1 MKTIKSTK
9 SDFKFTKIKR
19 PKSDI
24 KLAMALLFP
33 SIFLVLLLVAY
44 PMLSN
49 IQISFFDQPVNPR
62 LSATFVGLKNYTDIL
77 TDAEFFK
84 SLGVTLLYMILAVSG
99 STALGLGVAI
109 FFNRP
114 FKFRK
119 IARSLIILSYVT
131 PSISLV
137 FAWKYMFNNG
147 YGVVNYLGGDVLHL
161 FDKAP
166 LWFDN
171 PVSSF
176 VLVVLFAIW
185 RYFPYAFISF
195 LAILQTID
203 SSLYEAAEIDGASAW
218 DKFKIVTVPA
228 IMPVLLTVVT
238 LRSIWLFYM
247 FTDVYLLTNK
257 VNILGIYLYETA
269 FAFNDLG
276 KAASISVILF
286 IILSIVIILARKR
299 VKF

>member
-1 MKTIKSTK
+1 MKAIKKEK
-9 SDFKFTKIKR
+9 SDFK
-19 PKSDI
+19 
-24 KLAMALLFP
+24 LAMVLLFP
-33 SIFLVLLLVAY
+33 SIFLLLLLVAY
-44 PMLSN
+44 PMISN
-49 IQISFFDQPVNPR
+49 IQISFFEQPINPR
-62 LSATFVGLKNYTDIL
+62 LNATFVGLKNYTDIL
-77 TDAEFFK
+77 TDGEFFK
-84 SLGVTLLYMILAVSG
+84 SLGITLLYMILAVAG

-119 IARSLIILSYVT
+119 LARSLIILSYVT

-147 YGVVNYLGGDVLHL
+147 YGIVNYLGVDVFQL
-161 FDKAP
+161 FDEAP
-166 LWFDN
+166 LWFDK

-176 VLVVLFAIW
+176 ILIVLYAIW

-203 SSLYEAAEIDGASAW
+203 STLYEAAEIDGASAW
-218 DKFKIVTVPA
+218 NKFKIVTLPA
-228 IMPVLLTVVT
+228 IMPVLITVVT

-286 IILSIVIILARKR
+286 IILSIVIIATRKR
-299 VKF
+299 VKY

>member
-1 MKTIKSTK
+1 MKTKTSKK
-9 SDFKFTKIKR
+9 SDM
-19 PKSDI
+19 
-24 KLAMALLFP
+24 KLAIALLFP

-44 PMLSN
+44 PMISN

-62 LSATFVGLKNYTDIL
+62 LSAKFVGLKNYLDIL
-77 TDAEFFK
+77 TDGEFYK
-84 SLGVTLLYMILAVSG
+84 SLGITLLYVFLAVVG
-99 STALGLGVAI
+99 STALGLAVAI

-119 IARSLIILSYVT
+119 AARSLIILSYVT
-131 PSISLV
+131 PSISLI

-147 YGVVNYLGGDVLHL
+147 YGIVNHLSVDVFHL

-176 VLVVLFAIW
+176 ILVVLYAIW

-203 SSLYEAAEIDGASAW
+203 STLYEAAEIDGASAW
-218 DKFKIVTVPA
+218 EKFKIVTIPA

-286 IILSIVIILARKR
+286 IIISTVIIAARKR